1 MKARRITL
9 DVIVYII
16 LTVLSL
22 IWISPIVWLIL
33 QSFTGTRTPT
43 IASQADFWP
52 EVWSF
57 EQYVNLFTN
66 KVYDT
71 SGILIDS
78 NYNFFFMNVVN
89 DSGGLTP
96 TLGAFPA
103 TLLLALICMV
113 FSTLLTLMSAY
124 GLSRLRFKSRG
135 AMMRINLVMGMF
147 PGFLSLIIMYWLL
160 KAVNLTGNI
169 WILAVIYCAGA
180 GMGYYISKGFFD
192 TISKQIDEA
201 AMVDGATRFQ
211 IFYKIILPLS
221 KPIVVY
227 TALTAFMAP
236 WGEYITSSYML
247 GGYSTQKDN
256 WTVALLLRNFIYG
269 GDDGKNKN
277 SYWGQF
283 CAGAVIVS
291 IPVVIVFLCM
301 QKYYIS
307 GVTGGAVKG

>member
-9 DVIVYII
+9 DIIVYII
-16 LTVLSL
+16 LIVLSV
-22 IWISPIVWLIL
+22 IWVLPILWIIL

-43 IASQADFWP
+43 VASRAELIPSVF
-52 EVWSF
+52 SF

-66 KVYDT
+66 QVYNT
-71 SGILIDS
+71 SGTLVDS
-78 NYNFFFMNVVN
+78 NYNFFFMTVN
-89 DSGGLTP
+89 G
-96 TLGAFPA
+96 TLRMGAFPA

-124 GLSRLRFKSRG
+124 GLSRLRFKGRQG
-135 AMMRINLVMGMF
+135 MMRINLVIGMF
-147 PGFLSLIIMYWLL
+147 PGFISLIIMYWLMQAIGL
-160 KAVNLTGNI
+160 LGNI
-169 WILAVIYCAGA
+169 WALAIIYCAGA

-236 WGEYITSSYML
+236 WGEYITSSYLL
-247 GGYSTQKDN
+247 GGYLPTKDN
-256 WTVALLLRNFIYG
+256 WTVAILLRNFIYG
-269 GDDGKNKN
+269 GDDSRNQN
-277 SYWGQF
+277 TYWGQF
-283 CAGAVIVS
+283 CAGAVIIS
-291 IPVVIVFLCM
+291 IPVVIVFLSM